1 MDLNVLQTVTPALS
15 GLIGAVIGSASSI
28 AASYI
33 QTKRAHKNSELELLN
48 ARKREIYDRSISLVA
63 DLKLDSDKLF
73 DDLYRAS
80 LASLGGSVR
89 VYCDSSFAGCF
100 VEFGQMVFDVYG
112 CYRAKC
118 AELDDEWHIMRPIYS
133 DDGMLT
139 DYQEELRGDY
149 RDYEL
154 ACRKLKAESKIPVSD
169 IHEYLEKLAE
179 QARADIW
186 SFGEN
191 KHVGK

>member
-1 MDLNVLQTVTPALS
+1 MDLNVLQAVTPALS

-89 VYCDSSFAGCF
+89 VYCDSSFAGC
-100 VEFGQMVFDVYG
+100 
-112 CYRAKC
+112 
-118 AELDDEWHIMRPIYS
+118 L
-133 DDGMLT
+133 LN
-139 DYQEELRGDY
+139 
-149 RDYEL
+149 L
-154 ACRKLKAESKIPVSD
+154 ARWFLMSMAVIAQNVQNSTTNGILCVRYIRMMAC
-169 IHEYLEKLAE
+169 
-179 QARADIW
+179 
-186 SFGEN
+186 
-191 KHVGK
+191 